1 MTVSD
6 NSSQLKARP
15 ARGFPVEE
23 PPGFAIPE
31 ATSPIIIGV
40 EKLGR
45 FFRSGRFRAA
55 FARRRAKRDSH

>member
-15 ARGFPVEE
+15 ARGFPVAE

-31 ATSPIIIGV
+31 ATSPIILGA
-40 EKLGR
+40 EKLRR
-45 FFRSGRFRAA
+45 FLRIGRFRVA
-55 FARRRAKRDSH
+55 FTHRRPKRGSY